1 MKHSANA
8 VTAVNW
14 ERPGPHRSI
23 LQYSIT
29 PSLHFFTPP
38 TLAVLPESRK
48 QPKPPQPTP
57 PGNRMIRTMFL
68 RSNSLMAVIAAMSFA
83 FVSTPH
89 AVAQQKDVTIGLA
102 VANLQADFFNQ
113 IKQSVEAE
121 AKAKGV
127 TVITVDAK
135 GDSATQVSQ
144 VQDLITR
151 GIKALIYIPAGATAA
166 GVPVKTA
173 KAAGIPVVCVDRTPP
188 DNPGDTFIAT
198 DSVSAARTLGEYVGK
213 LSEGKGK
220 IGILQGQLGTTP
232 ELDRDKGFNEALSKF
247 PGLQVVAKQPS
258 KAWMQDEGFAI
269 AQDMLQR
276 HPDITV
282 FFGRADALALGAA
295 QAVKVGNLDHKVVV
309 VGFDGDVAGLKAVRD
324 GILTATMT
332 QQTQGMGRLALQ
344 SALDLIAGKTVPKD
358 QLQEAV
364 LTTKENVE
372 PYIAKH
378 P

>member
-1 MKHSANA
+1 MKL
-8 VTAVNW
+8 T
-14 ERPGPHRSI
+14 
-23 LQYSIT
+23 
-29 PSLHFFTPP
+29 
-38 TLAVLPESRK
+38 
-48 QPKPPQPTP
+48 
-57 PGNRMIRTMFL
+57 FL
-68 RSNSLMAVIAAMSFA
+68 RNAPLVATLVASLSFGASLSSIAQ
-83 FVSTPH
+83 P
-89 AVAQQKDVTIGLA
+89 KDVTIGLA

-151 GIKALIYIPAGATAA
+151 GVKALIYIPAGATAA
-166 GVPVKTA
+166 GVPVKAA
-173 KAAGIPVVCVDRTPP
+173 KAANIPVICVDRTPP
-188 DNPGDTFIAT
+188 DAPGDTFIAT
-198 DSVSAARTLGEYVGK
+198 DSVSAAKILGEYVGK
-213 LSEGKGK
+213 ITSRKGK

-232 ELDRDKGFNEALSKF
+232 EQDRDKGFNEALKGF
-247 PGLQVVAKQPS
+247 PGLEVVAKQPS

-269 AQDMLQR
+269 GQDMLQR

-295 QAVKVGNLDHKVVV
+295 RAVKVANVDHKVIV

-324 GILTATMT
+324 GTLQATMT
-332 QQTQGMGRLALQ
+332 QQTQGMGRLALN
-344 SALDLIAGKTVPKD
+344 SALDAVNGKTLPKE

-364 LTTKENVE
+364 LTTKDNVG
-372 PYIAKH
+372 PYIERH